1 MLERLESI
9 KELGL
14 KKIKETETLDQ
25 LQDRKEGGTDG
36 RTEEPGLSGTGNEKN
51 RWNESE

>member
-25 LQDRKEGGTDG
+25 LQEVRRELTGKKGELTAVLKSL
-36 RTEEPGLSGTGNEKN
+36 GLSLIHI
-51 RWNESE
+51 